1 MRKKNLALE
10 AEMLGKKPVK
20 TKKKATFSWMR
31 FFRRFLLVVLTLAIM
46 AAGTASLFLYTVF
59 HGPSPIARD
68 SLTAALLEDPRTE
81 WIPGLFLDNTQE
93 G

>member
-1 MRKKNLALE
+1 MRKINPALE

-20 TKKKATFSWMR
+20 TKKASFSWMR
-31 FFRRFLLVVLTLAIM
+31 LFRRFLLVVLTLAIM